1 MKSSMTLTF
10 PNGFLWGASTS
21 AYQIE
26 GAWNEDGKGK
36 SIWDVF
42 SHTPGKIYRDANGD
56 IASDHYHRW
65 HDDLDLAKA
74 LNLNAY
80 RFSIAWTRIL
90 PEGSGKV
97 NQKGVDFYS
106 RLIDRLLELDIEPFP
121 TLFHYDLPLALH
133 EKGGWPARDTAL
145 RFAEY
150 AGVVGKACGDRIN
163 YWITHNEP
171 FVTAM
176 LGYYLGMHAPGVQD
190 MGAALQST
198 HHLLLSHGLAV
209 QELRRT
215 AKVGAKIGAA
225 INLAPVM
232 PASDGK
238 NDILAVQRYDAI
250 ANRMILDP
258 LFLGRYPEEM
268 EPFFQ
273 GLDDGRMS
281 DDLKIIAI
289 PTDYLGVNYYSRTV
303 VKYDPSVPLLELSFI
318 EPVGNEYSMMWEIYP
333 QGLCDLLLRI
343 QKDYKPAMLLITEN
357 GVPVPEDVDQD
368 GRVRDERRIRYL
380 QNHLVQV
387 HRAMKAGVPIQGYF
401 VWSLLDNYEWA
412 LGYRPRFGLIHV
424 DFETQ
429 KRIIK
434 DSGIWFSRVAKENQ
448 LEVNKEIS

>member
-1 MKSSMTLTF
+1 MTNPKEFLF
-10 PNGFLWGASTS
+10 PKGFIWGASTS

-26 GAWNEDGKGK
+26 GAWDEDGKGK

-65 HDDLDLAKA
+65 QEDLELAKA

-90 PEGSGKV
+90 PEGSGQV
-97 NQKGVDFYS
+97 NRKGVDFYS
-106 RLIDRLLELDIEPFP
+106 RLIDRLLELGIEPFP
-121 TLFHYDLPLALH
+121 TLFHYDLPLALQ

-150 AGVVGKACGDRIN
+150 AAVVGRAYGDRIN
-163 YWITHNEP
+163 HWITHNEP

-176 LGYYLGMHAPGVQD
+176 LGYYLGMHAPGIQD
-190 MGAALQST
+190 MSAALQST
-198 HHLLLSHGLAV
+198 HNLLLSHGLAV
-209 QELRRT
+209 QELRKT
-215 AKVGAKIGAA
+215 GKSGVKIGAA

-232 PASDGK
+232 PASDSVED
-238 NDILAVQRYDAI
+238 NAAANRYDAI

-258 LFLGRYPEEM
+258 LFYGRYPEEM
-268 EPFFQ
+268 KSFFQ
-273 GLDDGRMS
+273 ALDDGKLS
-281 DDLKIIAI
+281 DDLKIIAV
-289 PTDYLGVNYYSRTV
+289 PTDFLGVNYYSRTV
-303 VKYDPSVPLLELSFI
+303 VKHDPDVPLLELSFV

-333 QGLCDLLLRI
+333 EGLYDLLLRI
-343 QKDYKPAMLLITEN
+343 QKDYKPETILITEN

-380 QNHLVQV
+380 RNHLVQV
-387 HRAMKAGVPIQGYF
+387 HKAMVTGVPIQGYF

-424 DFETQ
+424 DFDTQ
-429 KRIIK
+429 KRTIK
-434 DSGIWFSRVAKENQ
+434 DSGLWFSRLAMENR
-448 LEVNKEIS
+448 LDLNGETK